1 MNLNLSPSLMCMN
14 LKTFVDDIKFLD
26 NKIDSYH
33 IDIMD
38 GHYVKNI
45 TLSSWFI
52 SQIRKISKTKI
63 STHLMMTNPEDFII
77 ECINEAI
84 ISLLVSGVFSN
95 HKLPTDEFV
104 SLIDEI
110 IHNPII
116 LNDVVNKEDEQD
128 ECEQDITKKLYLLN
142 EFENFYNG
150 EPKNKSVE
158 IVAQLYSKEYA
169 NNNNIT
175 NSINDYTLL
184 KNNQFV
190 EDVKNYLEYL
200 ENKEEKEV
208 IK

>member
-14 LKTFVDDIKFLD
+14 LKTFADDIKFLD

>member
-1 MNLNLSPSLMCMN
+1 MNFNLSPSLMCMN